1 MTVSRPWRIA
11 LRTIGLL
18 YLAALLLVPVAII
31 FYRTFENGV
40 ERSGTRSRPPR
51 RSRPSR

>member
-11 LRTIGLL
+11 LRVIGLA
-18 YLAALLLVPVAII
+18 YLAALLLVPVAVIT
-31 FYRTFENGV
+31 YRTFEHGIGD
-40 ERSGTRSRPPR
+40 RLGLDRPRR